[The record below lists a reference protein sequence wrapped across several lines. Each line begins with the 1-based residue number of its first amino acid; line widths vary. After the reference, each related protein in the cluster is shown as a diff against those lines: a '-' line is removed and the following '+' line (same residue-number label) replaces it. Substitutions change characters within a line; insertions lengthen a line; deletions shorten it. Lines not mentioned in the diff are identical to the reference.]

1 MADLNFTIGLSADGL
16 IQGAAQ
22 AQRALDGMDKRAQAL
37 GRQMQQ
43 QQILM
48 EQGADALRLYKIA
61 SANVSESDKK
71 RLLQMELA
79 TQAAAKERAAQ
90 QERAAGVAQLQAA
103 WAREEAAQNAKKQA
117 VDKSIAAMQKEAAVL
132 GKTAAA
138 VRIAG
143 TGRNAGAAETGGSF
157 AGTDCRAATFEPRGR
172 YRRQFG
178 RSGFGGGWYRRHGGH
193 TESGGRVDG
202 VSKPLEA
209 GHRNYRRT

>member
-37 GRQMQQ
+37 GRQMMQ

-138 VRIAG
+138 QKLYELQVQ
-143 TGRNAGAAETGGSF
+143 GATQAQLKQSVL
-157 AGTDCRAATFEPRGR
+157 AATWAARLW
-172 YRRQFG
+172 RRSVLAAQ
-178 RSGFGGGWYRRHGGH
+178 RAY
-193 TESGGRVDG
+193 
-202 VSKPLEA
+202 
-209 GHRNYRRT
+209 